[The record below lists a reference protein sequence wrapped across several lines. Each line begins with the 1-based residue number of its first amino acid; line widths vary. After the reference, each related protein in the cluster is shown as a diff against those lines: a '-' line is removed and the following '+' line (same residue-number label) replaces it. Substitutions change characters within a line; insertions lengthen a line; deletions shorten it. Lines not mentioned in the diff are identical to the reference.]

1 MTDSIPVQVL
11 NQCSLLLCYSGS
23 CLMMLSISLLCTGST
38 GRPKGVMVSH
48 ASAVNT
54 LEFEIGLRRK
64 RGLGKDDPCIQMMS
78 VFADMS
84 GALEVQILLL

>member
-1 MTDSIPVQVL
+1 MTHTVPVQVPK
-11 NQCSLLLCYSGS
+11 QCTLLLYYSGS
-23 CLMMLSISLLCTGST
+23 GLILLSISLLCTGST

-48 ASAVNT
+48 ESAVNT
-54 LEFEIGLRRK
+54 LDFEIGLRRK

-84 GALEVQILLL
+84 GALEAQILLL